1 MRIAERQ
8 NFTLIGLLVKRSHLC
23 CDRVYGKEE
32 GFSPAHGQ
40 VKLYSFTL
48 IELLVVIA
56 ILAILAGMLLP
67 ALGKTKQTAITSSCG
82 SNLKNIGLG
91 IGFYSNDHNDYF
103 PVASEYNTES
113 YTLKRA
119 QRFNG
124 KWSDHTK
131 SQFNDI
137 DDRIASLY
145 FKNNAEIF
153 CCPGDPGIQGSRT
166 GETREL
172 RAWGISLTPYPGW
185 AGPSYS
191 VMHAHPY
198 FGLSFVG
205 AYGSVAYHTGFRME
219 QIRRYKNGDM
229 MMVLDY
235 IKTYDMITHVI
246 GIRNPENYWRMISHG
261 ATNYLR
267 PDLSISSVKLNTML
281 ANETTYFSIFANN
294 STYPK

>member
-1 MRIAERQ
+1 MENDEMRIAERQ
-8 NFTLIGLLVKRSHLC
+8 NFTLI
-23 CDRVYGKEE
+23 
-32 GFSPAHGQ
+32 
-40 VKLYSFTL
+40 
-48 IELLVVIA
+48 ELLVVIA
-56 ILAILAGMLLP
+56 IIAILAGMLLP

-131 SQFNDI
+131 SRFNDI

-205 AYGSVAYHTGFRME
+205 AYGSAYHTGFRME

-235 IKTYDMITHVI
+235 IKTYDMLTTVLVI
-246 GIRNPENYWRMISHG
+246 RKPENYWRMISHD